1 MAITSAIV
9 PYQANKSSAVVT
21 PQQSMSA
28 IVPVQKETA
37 KKAEV
42 TARDVRA
49 SVLRLLRKR
58 QQRDRLEAKYY
69 KLEKTL
75 NERQKARKE
84 EAKNENNSFLGK
96 VGSGFRNRA
105 KKAGGD
111 LLGSCLLYTSPSP
124 RDLSTSRMPSSA

>member
-1 MAITSAIV
+1 MAIKSAIV
-9 PYQANKSSAVVT
+9 PYQANKSSAMVQ

-69 KLEKTL
+69 
-75 NERQKARKE
+75 
-84 EAKNENNSFLGK
+84 
-96 VGSGFRNRA
+96 
-105 KKAGGD
+105 
-111 LLGSCLLYTSPSP
+111 
-124 RDLSTSRMPSSA
+124 

>member
-1 MAITSAIV
+1 MV
-9 PYQANKSSAVVT
+9 Q

-28 IVPVQKETA
+28 IVPMQKETA

-84 EAKNENNSFLGK
+84 EKKNESKSLLGS
-96 VGSGFRNRA
+96 VGSGFRA
-105 KKAGGD
+105 H
-111 LLGSCLLYTSPSP
+111 C
-124 RDLSTSRMPSSA
+124 